1 MSLLDLS
8 REYYDAY
15 VSRPYMIYKDK
26 DKNASEIFNLYKKLF
41 CDRNILIIE
50 GENTKTGVNNGLL
63 DGAHSIKRIL
73 CPDTNAYSAYDKIL
87 NKAIESAVSDDL
99 ILITLGPTATILAY
113 DLAMQGYQAI
123 DLGQVDNEYEWFLR
137 HATERIVI
145 EGKSVSELAW
155 YRIPETQISDDKYET
170 QIIAHVE

>member
-1 MSLLDLS
+1 M
-8 REYYDAY
+8 
-15 VSRPYMIYKDK
+15 
-26 DKNASEIFNLYKKLF
+26 
-41 CDRNILIIE
+41 
-50 GENTKTGVNNGLL
+50 
-63 DGAHSIKRIL
+63 
-73 CPDTNAYSAYDKIL
+73 
-87 NKAIESAVSDDL
+87 

-170 QIIAHVE
+170 QIIAHVV

>member
-1 MSLLDLS
+1 M
-8 REYYDAY
+8 
-15 VSRPYMIYKDK
+15 
-26 DKNASEIFNLYKKLF
+26 
-41 CDRNILIIE
+41 
-50 GENTKTGVNNGLL
+50 
-63 DGAHSIKRIL
+63 
-73 CPDTNAYSAYDKIL
+73 
-87 NKAIESAVSDDL
+87 

-123 DLGQVDNEYEWFLR
+123 DFGQVDNEYEWFLR

-155 YRIPETQISDDKYET
+155 YRIPETQIYDDRYET

>member
-1 MSLLDLS
+1 M
-8 REYYDAY
+8 
-15 VSRPYMIYKDK
+15 
-26 DKNASEIFNLYKKLF
+26 
-41 CDRNILIIE
+41 
-50 GENTKTGVNNGLL
+50 
-63 DGAHSIKRIL
+63 
-73 CPDTNAYSAYDKIL
+73 
-87 NKAIESAVSDDL
+87 

-155 YRIPETQISDDKYET
+155 YRIPETQIYDDRYET